1 MSRLKQAESR
11 HSKPLPTI
19 KTTLDSLSRKHASS
33 LLIHWLEELDIPAY
47 WHQILLDTVV
57 YKLFETFKLH
67 QLTKQTNPIYIQ
79 FISSNSPKDSKF
91 LKSVYHGD
99 LIHFD
104 DLSLYFPVGGTI
116 RFYGVKENMT
126 AAFREITRSL
136 LYLTYCLYL
145 ETEFMLDSH
154 VLLIYNDPVEQTTES
169 DQHHKHTSIFNW
181 IKKFR
186 GSGTAVGQELKRRFS
201 LDKGSKDTSCINDS
215 NKFVRLKEGID
226 QALISTSPGCK
237 FSCPRILDRL
247 VREQEE
253 LTNKTKMSKRML
265 QNTRRRSS
273 LLSLWRSEPSE
284 VAMVPDIGLDHLS
297 LDTTSLTSFK
307 QHQRLVVTFS
317 CSSDDDHLCMGPV
330 LYQFNYF
337 NTQSDHTLEHI
348 LSEWHAKR
356 DTLCH
361 KCKQIPFRDHKCSF
375 AHGNGNV
382 TVSFQ
387 SEQLQKKDRW
397 MSWTFCPSCK
407 RGQEPTELSHEAL
420 MLSFAKFLELLFY
433 DTRLIC
439 ACQARPYRYFHM
451 NGLTTQFGYQ
461 PGNYYE
467 LRLPGLQMMSVAHVA
482 QYDMD
487 EPRLRVAT
495 LNSWKRELATH
506 DVGVFFEA
514 TLTHLDLLS
523 HYIQAEHRRRQRDA
537 MQMASDSLEQDIQTL
552 QKQIEKDEQDMLRML
567 RETKVNELNDFR
579 RYFGVQSQLILEN
592 LAQWQKE
599 KCKEV
604 IDDCGWDK
612 PDYIRDA
619 SVHSF
624 PGSAVLVR
632 EDEPTSVIAYTLS
645 SNEYVQELMQ
655 EGQSSNK
662 SGMVTPNVAF
672 LSTPGAQ
679 LPVTGKNSQVLD
691 SDREIVNNEQTKELM
706 ATFSVGNKKGHNGS
720 LHIQHKFVHN
730 DVEFTCIV
738 YYANEFEMLRRQ
750 CGVHQIM
757 IESLCRCQ
765 SWVASGGKSKS
776 RFYKTQDDRF
786 VVKEMMNVWN
796 VSEKDAFLNFAPK
809 YFNHMKKSRQSALAK
824 IFGFFTI
831 EIKKKESSLYLD
843 VLVMEHLFYNQHITK
858 KFDFKGIVER
868 HVGEYQKE
876 QKDITLWD
884 GDWLNEYKTKLLVQN
899 KSLFDD
905 TIANDAEFLSQCN
918 IMDYSLLVGVN
929 EEKREIMIGIVDF
942 IGAYTWYK
950 KIESKGKST
959 IKRVV
964 TIVPPGEY
972 KTRFC
977 KEILNNYFVP
987 VQGKFDMSVKTLLS
1001 DKLTPC

>member
-1 MSRLKQAESR
+1 
-11 HSKPLPTI
+11 
-19 KTTLDSLSRKHASS
+19 
-33 LLIHWLEELDIPAY
+33 
-47 WHQILLDTVV
+47 
-57 YKLFETFKLH
+57 
-67 QLTKQTNPIYIQ
+67 
-79 FISSNSPKDSKF
+79 
-91 LKSVYHGD
+91 
-99 LIHFD
+99 
-104 DLSLYFPVGGTI
+104 
-116 RFYGVKENMT
+116 
-126 AAFREITRSL
+126 
-136 LYLTYCLYL
+136 
-145 ETEFMLDSH
+145 
-154 VLLIYNDPVEQTTES
+154 
-169 DQHHKHTSIFNW
+169 
-181 IKKFR
+181 
-186 GSGTAVGQELKRRFS
+186 
-201 LDKGSKDTSCINDS
+201 
-215 NKFVRLKEGID
+215 
-226 QALISTSPGCK
+226 
-237 FSCPRILDRL
+237 
-247 VREQEE
+247 
-253 LTNKTKMSKRML
+253 
-265 QNTRRRSS
+265 
-273 LLSLWRSEPSE
+273 
-284 VAMVPDIGLDHLS
+284 
-297 LDTTSLTSFK
+297 
-307 QHQRLVVTFS
+307 
-317 CSSDDDHLCMGPV
+317 
-330 LYQFNYF
+330 
-337 NTQSDHTLEHI
+337 
-348 LSEWHAKR
+348 
-356 DTLCH
+356 
-361 KCKQIPFRDHKCSF
+361 
-375 AHGNGNV
+375 
-382 TVSFQ
+382 
-387 SEQLQKKDRW
+387 
-397 MSWTFCPSCK
+397 
-407 RGQEPTELSHEAL
+407 
-420 MLSFAKFLELLFY
+420 
-433 DTRLIC
+433 
-439 ACQARPYRYFHM
+439 M

-691 SDREIVNNEQTKELM
+691 RYCSSIERKYVSPTASTETSSFRAMIIEICKSNVSEERLEDLKNILPWTKKVTEKSSTDEQTKELM
-706 ATFSVGNKKGHNGS
+706 ATSSVGNKKGHNGS

-929 EEKREIMIGIVDF
+929 EEKREIMIGIV
-942 IGAYTWYK
+942 GAYTWYK